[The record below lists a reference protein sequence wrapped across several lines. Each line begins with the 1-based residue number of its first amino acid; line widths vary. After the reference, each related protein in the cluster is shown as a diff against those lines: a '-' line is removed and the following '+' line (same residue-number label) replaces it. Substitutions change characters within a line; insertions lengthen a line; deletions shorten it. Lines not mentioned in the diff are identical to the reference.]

1 MELPSREECFR
12 LLKESHT
19 PENIMRHTRAVN
31 KLCMDLGER
40 LKARGEDI
48 NLELLDRASLL
59 HDLDKFMTL
68 REDYEMHGIEACRI
82 LREGGYPGLA
92 EIVRKHRILTI
103 LKPGELKAWEEKIV
117 YYADKRVMHDRTVP
131 VREKMK
137 YLVKTYNIRG
147 RDLEK
152 LRECE
157 REILKLE
164 KEILGKAGIGK
175 K

>member
-1 MELPSREECFR
+1 MNLPSREECFE
-12 LLKESHT
+12 LLKEFHT

-68 REDYEMHGIEACRI
+68 REDYKMHGREACRI
-82 LREGGYPGLA
+82 LRERGYSGLA
-92 EIVRKHRILTI
+92 EIVRKHRIFII
-103 LKPGELKAWEEKIV
+103 LRPGELKTWEEKLV
-117 YYADKRVMHDRTVP
+117 YYADKRVVHDRVVP
-131 VREKMK
+131 VREKME
-137 YLVKTYNIRG
+137 YLIKAYNIRG

-152 LRECE
+152 LRKCE
-157 REILKLE
+157 RKTLKLE
-164 KEILGKAGIGK
+164 KEILKGDREH
-175 K
+175 